1 MTGSMT
7 VSSLLPTVKCSN
19 CNAEIE
25 ISQMGDHTCL
35 RAPLRPQA
43 SRFNSAFA
51 SLGTVSKGPASLKHG
66 KGLPPRIDSS
76 TANRSYVG
84 PGQTTTDNITN
95 HIRTAL
101 PLSSWTTP
109 KSPFRAPS
117 RSATSPLPHRPPSP
131 DRPLPQDCAFPSFPT
146 TKSSSSA
153 SRNRRPSVSAANRP
167 LHEIGSSNLYKS
179 YRSQASEAVSP
190 ARNRNGSEDSR
201 SASRNESRTDRRLD
215 DAPPVPAAAT
225 ADAFSFGNPYHAPT
239 ESTSSSDSSSSE
251 VHTSS
256 SRSSPPLSNASFGS
270 KITPPDASGIDASMD
285 GVPKSIG
292 DMNRI
297 DPPEVRRALPYSFSR
312 PLYVR
317 PMDISVQ
324 YESNKQPAESPM
336 DPAIQYGRLPSTISP
351 SNSAPQQQSFIKPI
365 PLETDRSLVD
375 TPYTMSR
382 ISTVGTYIYPAPPLE
397 HPSSAPPARRPT
409 TANKGNCRGCG
420 ELIQGKSVSSADG
433 RLTGRYHKHCFVCKT
448 CKEPF
453 QTADFYVMDNHPYC
467 SRHYHQLNGSL
478 CKTCDRGIE
487 GQYLETEAKQKF
499 HPHCFTCQDCHKILR
514 DEYFELNGKT
524 YCEQH
529 TIYQNSQQAS
539 LLGPGRRYPERR
551 TTRLMMI

>member
-1 MTGSMT
+1 MSPRRNSSGRILQKLENITPGPFT
-7 VSSLLPTVKCSN
+7 V
-19 CNAEIE
+19 
-25 ISQMGDHTCL
+25 GD
-35 RAPLRPQA
+35 
-43 SRFNSAFA
+43 
-51 SLGTVSKGPASLKHG
+51 KG
-66 KGLPPRIDSS
+66 SS
-76 TANRSYVG
+76 TSV
-84 PGQTTTDNITN
+84 TS
-95 HIRTAL
+95 HKRTATMDGSKERTRSQSTNGRQAHSQR
-101 PLSSWTTP
+101 PSTAGADPIPKVSLSSISGGP
-109 KSPFRAPS
+109 RSVLNRAESEKLVRSS
-117 RSATSPLPHRPPSP
+117 RSIDHVNVQSISTMSITQIPTK
-131 DRPLPQDCAFPSFPT
+131 PLPQEPQLQTNQANNHSRTNSNVSNVSHARKPSQ
-146 TKSSSSA
+146 SSSA

-201 SASRNESRTDRRLD
+201 NASRNESRTDRRLD

-397 HPSSAPPARRPT
+397 HPSSASPARRPT

-499 HPHCFTCQDCHKILR
+499 HPHCFTCQVSHL
-514 DEYFELNGKT
+514 
-524 YCEQH
+524 
-529 TIYQNSQQAS
+529 
-539 LLGPGRRYPERR
+539 
-551 TTRLMMI
+551 